1 MLKTGLRF
9 EPIHECV
16 YIHTAL
22 YRKPRVA
29 IIKCM
34 DVYRHKDNTKT
45 VSQIQRIS
53 DLYTRIH
60 TGVIFLWVCAV
71 LHPEFFPK
79 TRMNEIPKDG
89 LRGKTCKQTAQ
100 EQIEVVFPA
109 LQFIS
114 AHKER

>member
-1 MLKTGLRF
+1 MSPTKRIRESAEKQLRARVLKTGLRF

-34 DVYRHKDNTKT
+34 DVYLHKDNTKT

-71 LHPEFFPK
+71 
-79 TRMNEIPKDG
+79 
-89 LRGKTCKQTAQ
+89 
-100 EQIEVVFPA
+100 
-109 LQFIS
+109 
-114 AHKER
+114 